1 VIFADTSALYALL
14 DRDDENHVRAKATW
28 ERLLDSGVEP
38 FTTNY
43 VGIESCALAQRRLG
57 MAAVRTLLNEMLPI
71 MRVVWM
77 SESLHQLAVAGLLA
91 AGRRQLSLVDC
102 ASFAVLRAE
111 GQREAF
117 AFDRHFQEEGFRL
130 L

>member
-1 VIFADTSALYALL
+1 MIFVDTSALYALL
-14 DRDDENHVRAKATW
+14 DRDDENHARARVIW
-28 ERLLDSGVEP
+28 ERLLDSDAGL

-43 VGIESCALAQRRLG
+43 VLVESCALAQRRLG
-57 MAAVRTLLNEMLPI
+57 MAALRALLNDVLPVI
-71 MRVVWM
+71 RVVWI
-77 SESLHQLAVAGLLA
+77 SESLHQLAVTGLLA

-130 L
+130 P

>member
-1 VIFADTSALYALL
+1 
-14 DRDDENHVRAKATW
+14 
-28 ERLLDSGVEP
+28 
-38 FTTNY
+38 
-43 VGIESCALAQRRLG
+43 
-57 MAAVRTLLNEMLPI
+57 
-71 MRVVWM
+71 
-77 SESLHQLAVAGLLA
+77 LAVAGLLA